1 MARGREGSRAEWER
15 IRRQGLTRYLL
26 VRGVLVRGIPMAVAI
41 ILALELFRGR
51 SIDRE
56 LLLDKAFEW
65 RLWVAAALFSLGGVI
80 SSFARWK
87 LLDASFGTRPDAGG
101 S

>member
-1 MARGREGSRAEWER
+1 MARGRQGSRAEWER
-15 IRRQGLTRYLL
+15 IREQGLRRYLL
-26 VRGVLVRGIPMAVAI
+26 VRGVLLRGIPMAIVI
-41 ILALELFRGR
+41 VLALEALQGR

-80 SSFARWK
+80 SSYARWK
-87 LLDASFGTRPDAGG
+87 LLDASFGAPPDAGG